1 MHKTIKI
8 LFLAAE
14 AEPFIKI
21 GGLADVAGSL
31 PLYLRRLPSLDGY
44 ELDIRLALPLHR
56 ATKVDVSRIKPV
68 QTVVVQRS
76 GENID
81 VRVGQLQHEELPV
94 YFFEADIISKA
105 ASVYAQDQAEDR
117 DKFALFCLACLEFI
131 RHQDWKPDILHA
143 NDWHTALAL
152 HALRSDKDEFFTK
165 VHTILTLHNL
175 PYMGG
180 DGSETLRMYDLE
192 PGADARMPEWAHTQP
207 LPLGLGSAERIIPV
221 SPQYGKE
228 ILTPDFGCGLEN
240 YLQSRTRDI
249 SGILNGLDEASFN
262 PETDENLKEKFSA
275 VTLGMRVQNKIELQ
289 SRLGLQANV
298 QSVLLGM
305 VGRINYQKGIDIALK
320 CMQQLQGFPWQLILL
335 GSGDA
340 NLEAEACDLQ
350 IRYPDQVRIMLGY
363 DEGLGR
369 MIYGG
374 ADLFLM
380 PSRYEP
386 CGLAQMIAMRYGSVP
401 VVRAT
406 GGLKD
411 TVQEGET
418 GFLFEQES
426 PEAMREAITRA
437 VSLFSSKERWQKV
450 QTRGMSRDFS
460 WSNSALKYRDIYL
473 QLVA

>member
-1 MHKTIKI
+1 
-8 LFLAAE
+8 
-14 AEPFIKI
+14 
-21 GGLADVAGSL
+21 LADVAGSL
-31 PLYLRRLPSLDGY
+31 PLYLRRLPSLAGC

-56 ATKVDVSRIKPV
+56 AIKVDATRIKPV
-68 QTVVVQRS
+68 QSVSVQRS
-76 GENID
+76 GENVD
-81 VRVGQLQHEELPV
+81 VRVGRLQHEELPV

-105 ASVYAQDQAEDR
+105 ASVYAHDQAEDR
-117 DKFALFCLACLEFI
+117 DKYALFCLACLEFI
-131 RHQDWKPDILHA
+131 RQQEWKPDILHA

-152 HALRSDKDEFFTK
+152 HALRSDEDEHFK
-165 VHTILTLHNL
+165 NVHTLLTLHNL

-180 DGSETLRMYDLE
+180 DGSETLWMYNLE
-192 PGADARMPEWAHTQP
+192 PGADARMPDWAHTQP
-207 LPLGLGSAERIIPV
+207 LPLGLAAAERIIPV

-240 YLQSRTRDI
+240 YLQDRSRDI

-262 PETDENLKEKFSA
+262 PETDKYLEEKFSA
-275 VTLGMRVQNKIELQ
+275 ATLEKRVKNKTELQ
-289 SRLGLQANV
+289 KRLGLQADT
-298 QSVLLGM
+298 QPVLLGM
-305 VGRINYQKGIDIALK
+305 VGRINHQKGIDIALR

-340 NLEAEACDLQ
+340 NLEAEACELQ
-350 IRYPDQVRIMLGY
+350 NRYPDQVRIMLGY

-374 ADLFLM
+374 ADIFLM

-426 PEAMREAITRA
+426 PEAMREAISMA
-437 VSLFSSKERWQKV
+437 VTLFSSKERWQKV
-450 QTRGMSRDFS
+450 QTMGMSSDFS
-460 WSNSALKYRDIYL
+460 WLNSAVKYRDIYL
-473 QLVA
+473 QLVS